1 MGRIHFQPHHEENIM
16 KLNRVRLA
24 AASAVGAL
32 LITGAGVAAAASPAP
47 AASNSA
53 ETSAAETAA
62 EATTA
67 AETAAEA
74 TEAPETAA
82 DKGPD
87 VGNADPA
94 GNVDNQ
100 FEGQQ

>member
-1 MGRIHFQPHHEENIM
+1 M

-47 AASNSA
+47 AASASA
-53 ETSAAETAA
+53 ETS
-62 EATTA
+62 A

-87 VGNADPA
+87 IGNADPA